1 MSDKI
6 ICRIN
11 DEPKI
16 KIHIHD
22 EPTIKIKFTEQ
33 GLKGDKGATGATG
46 ANSIVPGPTGPTG
59 SIGPTGPAG
68 TTDHALLS
76 NLDFDNSGHIGFQ
89 KKMIYDPDY
98 KTYLVE

>member
-6 ICRIN
+6 ICKIF

-16 KIHIHD
+16 KVKIFD
-22 EPTIKIKFTEQ
+22 EPKIVIKFTEQ
-33 GLKGDKGATGATG
+33 GLKGDKGATG
-46 ANSIVPGPTGPTG
+46 
-59 SIGPTGPAG
+59 PAG

-76 NLDFDNSGHIGFQ
+76 NLDYANSGHIGFQ